1 MICVLGAVLCVL
13 LYQFVS
19 RVIPPSSNGQGIWQ
33 DKSELTAIAG
43 SRVISCYGTK
53 NEMIAAAEKR
63 MQEPIPLITDKA
75 VLPPSGDS
83 RDYMSLA
90 EDYQPNSVLPGSN
103 SYVRREEEI
112 IPEKWDDTRYDA
124 RRLVTMTDTVKDLA
138 RGYAMTGRKAYAEQA
153 LTLTRAWFINGTTRM
168 NPRLSYAHLVPGGP
182 EGQSTG
188 IIETVKL
195 IDVVDALYLLRDCCS
210 KEEWESYQHW
220 FGAYS
225 DWLLTNE
232 LGKEADAMDN
242 HYGLWYDAEVCVFAH
257 FAGNEEPVQNI
268 LTDVP
273 EKRMAVQIAEDGRLP
288 MELKGARPLDDSLQT
303 LKAYLAL
310 ARVGEELGINL
321 YDAKSSNGRSLKLAI
336 DYILP
341 YIKGEKTMQDK
352 EPVDGTINAFCL
364 SLHLANRHY
373 KNPAY
378 EK

>member
-13 LYQFVS
+13 LYRFVS

-63 MQEPIPLITDKA
+63 MQELIPLITDKE

-83 RDYMSLA
+83 RDYTSLA
-90 EDYQPNSVLPGSN
+90 EDYRPNPAFSGST
-103 SYVRREEEI
+103 SYVKRKEEMN
-112 IPEKWDDTRYDA
+112 PEKWDETRYDA
-124 RRLVTMTDTVKDLA
+124 RRLVTMADTAKDLA
-138 RGYAMTGRKAYAEQA
+138 RGYAMTGRKAYAERA
-153 LTLTRAWFINGTTRM
+153 LALTRAWFIDGTTRM
-168 NPRLSYAHLVPGGP
+168 NPRLSYAHLIPGRF

-188 IIETVKL
+188 IMETVKL

-225 DWLLTNE
+225 DWLLTSE
-232 LGKEADAMDN
+232 LGKEADATDN

-257 FAGNEEPVQNI
+257 FAGNEEPAQNI
-268 LTDVP
+268 LSDVP
-273 EKRMAVQIAEDGRLP
+273 EKRMAVQIAEDGALP
-288 MELKGARPLDDSLQT
+288 MELKGTRPLDDSLQT
-303 LKAYLAL
+303 LRAYLTL
-310 ARVGEELGINL
+310 ARVGEELGVNL

-341 YIKGEKTMQDK
+341 YLKGEKTMQDK
-352 EPVDGTINAFCL
+352 ELDDSAADAFWL